1 MEARK
6 DQYEAYVK
14 SVTPVHSTW
23 KNVLMAGI
31 SGGLICL
38 AAQISTNCLVQT
50 GMEEKTAALWTMLG
64 LILLSVILTGAN
76 VFQKLARVFGAGV
89 LVPITG
95 FANSVASPGAGIQG
109 GRAGIWCR
117 MQNIYNRGSGDPVWD
132 SEFVGIRGC
141 VLGVDDADSIIN
153 EKKSQ

>member
-31 SGGLICL
+31 SGG
-38 AAQISTNCLVQT
+38 LVQT

-95 FANSVASPGAGIQG
+95 FANSVASPALEYKAEGQVFGVGCKIFTIAGPVILY
-109 GRAGIWCR
+109 GILSSW
-117 MQNIYNRGSGDPVWD
+117 G
-132 SEFVGIRGC
+132 
-141 VLGVDDADSIIN
+141 LGVVYWGWMMLT
-153 EKKSQ
+153 Q

>member
-64 LILLSVILTGAN
+64 
-76 VFQKLARVFGAGV
+76 R
-89 LVPITG
+89 
-95 FANSVASPGAGIQG
+95 SPNCTE
-109 GRAGIWCR
+109 RCR
-117 MQNIYNRGSGDPVWD
+117 MS
-132 SEFVGIRGC
+132 
-141 VLGVDDADSIIN
+141 SIDEGRLRN
-153 EKKSQ
+153 A

>member
-95 FANSVASPGAGIQG
+95 FANPRRWNTRRK
-109 GRAGIWCR
+109 GR
-117 MQNIYNRGSGDPVWD
+117 YLVS
-132 SEFVGIRGC
+132 
-141 VLGVDDADSIIN
+141 DAKYLQSRVR
-153 EKKSQ
+153 

>member
-76 VFQKLARVFGAGV
+76 VFQRLARVFGAGV

-95 FANSVASPGAGIQG
+95 FANSVASPALEYKAEGQVFGVGCKIFTIA
-109 GRAGIWCR
+109 
-117 MQNIYNRGSGDPVWD
+117 GSGDPVWD

>member
-1 MEARK
+1 MEKCVDGGHFRQADLPGGA
-6 DQYEAYVK
+6 DQHKLSGPDRHGGE
-14 SVTPVHSTW
+14 
-23 KNVLMAGI
+23 
-31 SGGLICL
+31 SGG
-38 AAQISTNCLVQT
+38 
-50 GMEEKTAALWTMLG
+50 ALRTMLG
-64 LILLSVILTGAN
+64 LILLSVIPTGAN

-89 LVPITG
+89 LVPIHRIRQ
-95 FANSVASPGAGIQG
+95 FSCIPGSGIQG

-153 EKKSQ
+153 EKSLNNIIRIFLVL

>member
-95 FANSVASPGAGIQG
+95 FANSVASPALEYK
-109 GRAGIWCR
+109 AE
-117 MQNIYNRGSGDPVWD
+117 GDPVWN
-132 SEFVGIRGC
+132 SELVGIRGC

>member
-14 SVTPVHSTW
+14 SITPVHSTW

-50 GMEEKTAALWTMLG
+50 GMEERK
-64 LILLSVILTGAN
+64 
-76 VFQKLARVFGAGV
+76 
-89 LVPITG
+89 
-95 FANSVASPGAGIQG
+95 
-109 GRAGIWCR
+109 
-117 MQNIYNRGSGDPVWD
+117 
-132 SEFVGIRGC
+132 
-141 VLGVDDADSIIN
+141 
-153 EKKSQ
+153 

>member
-95 FANSVASPGAGIQG
+95 IQG

-153 EKKSQ
+153 EKKFQ

>member
-64 LILLSVILTGAN
+64 LILLSVILTGGKCIPEA
-76 VFQKLARVFGAGV
+76 GACFWGWCAGSDHR
-89 LVPITG
+89 IRQ
-95 FANSVASPGAGIQG
+95 FSCIPGAGIQG
-109 GRAGIWCR
+109 EGQVFGVGCKIFTIAG
-117 MQNIYNRGSGDPVWD
+117 PVILY
-132 SEFVGIRGC
+132 GILSSWG
-141 VLGVDDADSIIN
+141 LGVVYWGWMMLT
-153 EKKSQ
+153 Q

>member
-38 AAQISTNCLVQT
+38 AAQISTNCLV
-50 GMEEKTAALWTMLG
+50 
-64 LILLSVILTGAN
+64 SVILTGAN
-76 VFQKLARVFGAGV
+76 VFQRLARVFGAGV

-95 FANSVASPGAGIQG
+95 FANSVASPALEYKAEGQVFGVGCKIFTIAGPVILY
-109 GRAGIWCR
+109 GILSSW
-117 MQNIYNRGSGDPVWD
+117 G
-132 SEFVGIRGC
+132 
-141 VLGVDDADSIIN
+141 LGVVYWGWMMLT
-153 EKKSQ
+153 Q

>member
-50 GMEEKTAALWTMLG
+50 GMDDAGTDSAQRYPDRGKCIPEA
-64 LILLSVILTGAN
+64 GAR
-76 VFQKLARVFGAGV
+76 FWGWCAGSDHR
-89 LVPITG
+89 IRQ
-95 FANSVASPGAGIQG
+95 FSCIPGAGIQG

>member
-76 VFQKLARVFGAGV
+76 VFQRLDRK
-89 LVPITG
+89 
-95 FANSVASPGAGIQG
+95 SV
-109 GRAGIWCR
+109 
-117 MQNIYNRGSGDPVWD
+117 V
-132 SEFVGIRGC
+132 
-141 VLGVDDADSIIN
+141 
-153 EKKSQ
+153 

>member
-50 GMEEKTAALWTMLG
+50 GMEEKVALDD
-64 LILLSVILTGAN
+64 
-76 VFQKLARVFGAGV
+76 AGTDSAQRY
-89 LVPITG
+89 PDRGKCIPEAG
-95 FANSVASPGAGIQG
+95 SCFWSWCAGSDHRIRQFSCIPGAGIQG
-109 GRAGIWCR
+109 GRTGVWCR

>member
-76 VFQKLARVFGAGV
+76 VFQRLARVFGAGV
-89 LVPITG
+89 LVPRRWNTRRK
-95 FANSVASPGAGIQG
+95 
-109 GRAGIWCR
+109 GR
-117 MQNIYNRGSGDPVWD
+117 YLVS
-132 SEFVGIRGC
+132 
-141 VLGVDDADSIIN
+141 DAKYLQSRVR
-153 EKKSQ
+153 

>member
-38 AAQISTNCLVQT
+38 AAQISTNC
-50 GMEEKTAALWTMLG
+50 GSDRHGGENGGALDDAGTDSAQRYPDRG
-64 LILLSVILTGAN
+64 KCIPEAGAR
-76 VFQKLARVFGAGV
+76 FWGWRAGSDHR
-89 LVPITG
+89 IRQ
-95 FANSVASPGAGIQG
+95 FSCIPGAGIQG

>member
-14 SVTPVHSTW
+14 SVTPVHSAW

-64 LILLSVILTGAN
+64 LILLSVILTGASW
-76 VFQKLARVFGAGV
+76 RVFLG
-89 LVPITG
+89 LVCWFRSPDSPIQLHPRRWNTRRK
-95 FANSVASPGAGIQG
+95 
-109 GRAGIWCR
+109 GR
-117 MQNIYNRGSGDPVWD
+117 YLVS
-132 SEFVGIRGC
+132 
-141 VLGVDDADSIIN
+141 DAKYLQSRVR
-153 EKKSQ
+153 

>member
-31 SGGLICL
+31 SGRLICL

-76 VFQKLARVFGAGV
+76 VFQRLARVLE
-89 LVPITG
+89 LVCWFRSPDSPIQLHPRRWNTRRKDRCLV
-95 FANSVASPGAGIQG
+95 S
-109 GRAGIWCR
+109 
-117 MQNIYNRGSGDPVWD
+117 
-132 SEFVGIRGC
+132 
-141 VLGVDDADSIIN
+141 DAKYLQSRVR
-153 EKKSQ
+153 

>member
-50 GMEEKTAALWTMLG
+50 GMEEKTEAHD
-64 LILLSVILTGAN
+64 TGN
-76 VFQKLARVFGAGV
+76 
-89 LVPITG
+89 
-95 FANSVASPGAGIQG
+95 
-109 GRAGIWCR
+109 
-117 MQNIYNRGSGDPVWD
+117 
-132 SEFVGIRGC
+132 
-141 VLGVDDADSIIN
+141 
-153 EKKSQ
+153 

>member
-50 GMEEKTAALWTMLG
+50 GME
-64 LILLSVILTGAN
+64 
-76 VFQKLARVFGAGV
+76 
-89 LVPITG
+89 
-95 FANSVASPGAGIQG
+95 
-109 GRAGIWCR
+109 
-117 MQNIYNRGSGDPVWD
+117 
-132 SEFVGIRGC
+132 
-141 VLGVDDADSIIN
+141 
-153 EKKSQ
+153 

>member
-14 SVTPVHSTW
+14 SITPVHSTW

-76 VFQKLARVFGAGV
+76 VFQRSWCAGSDHR
-89 LVPITG
+89 IRQ
-95 FANSVASPGAGIQG
+95 FSCIPGAGIQG
-109 GRAGIWCR
+109 GRTGVWCR

>member
-14 SVTPVHSTW
+14 SVTPVLSTW

-76 VFQKLARVFGAGV
+76 VSSSQYLCNYCPPGTLFTGNRIRCLKKL
-89 LVPITG
+89 
-95 FANSVASPGAGIQG
+95 PG
-109 GRAGIWCR
+109 R
-117 MQNIYNRGSGDPVWD
+117 
-132 SEFVGIRGC
+132 
-141 VLGVDDADSIIN
+141 
-153 EKKSQ
+153 

>member
-14 SVTPVHSTW
+14 SITPVYSTW
-23 KNVLMAGI
+23 KNVLMASI

-95 FANSVASPGAGIQG
+95 FANSVASRRWNTRRK
-109 GRAGIWCR
+109 GR
-117 MQNIYNRGSGDPVWD
+117 YLVS
-132 SEFVGIRGC
+132 
-141 VLGVDDADSIIN
+141 DAKYLQSRVR
-153 EKKSQ
+153 

>member
-76 VFQKLARVFGAGV
+76 VFQRLARVFGAGV

-95 FANSVASPGAGIQG
+95 FANSVASPALEYQG
-109 GRAGIWCR
+109 GRTGVWCR
-117 MQNIYNRGSGDPVWD
+117 MQNIYNRGSGDPVWIL
-132 SEFVGIRGC
+132 SSWG
-141 VLGVDDADSIIN
+141 LGVVYWGWMMLT
-153 EKKSQ
+153 Q

>member
-50 GMEEKTAALWTMLG
+50 GMEIGRASCRE
-64 LILLSVILTGAN
+64 
-76 VFQKLARVFGAGV
+76 RVYV
-89 LVPITG
+89 LV
-95 FANSVASPGAGIQG
+95 
-109 GRAGIWCR
+109 
-117 MQNIYNRGSGDPVWD
+117 
-132 SEFVGIRGC
+132 
-141 VLGVDDADSIIN
+141 
-153 EKKSQ
+153 

>member
-76 VFQKLARVFGAGV
+76 VRSYVCLAA
-89 LVPITG
+89 
-95 FANSVASPGAGIQG
+95 
-109 GRAGIWCR
+109 
-117 MQNIYNRGSGDPVWD
+117 
-132 SEFVGIRGC
+132 
-141 VLGVDDADSIIN
+141 
-153 EKKSQ
+153 

>member
-76 VFQKLARVFGAGV
+76 VFQKLARVLGLACWFRSPDSPIQLHPRRWNTRRKGRY
-89 LVPITG
+89 LV
-95 FANSVASPGAGIQG
+95 S
-109 GRAGIWCR
+109 
-117 MQNIYNRGSGDPVWD
+117 
-132 SEFVGIRGC
+132 
-141 VLGVDDADSIIN
+141 DAKYLQSRVR
-153 EKKSQ
+153 

>member
-50 GMEEKTAALWTMLG
+50 GMEEKTAALWTDSAQRYPDRG
-64 LILLSVILTGAN
+64 KCIPEAGAR
-76 VFQKLARVFGAGV
+76 FWGWRAGSDHR
-89 LVPITG
+89 IRQ
-95 FANSVASPGAGIQG
+95 FSCIPGAGIQG

>member
-95 FANSVASPGAGIQG
+95 FANSV
-109 GRAGIWCR
+109 WCR